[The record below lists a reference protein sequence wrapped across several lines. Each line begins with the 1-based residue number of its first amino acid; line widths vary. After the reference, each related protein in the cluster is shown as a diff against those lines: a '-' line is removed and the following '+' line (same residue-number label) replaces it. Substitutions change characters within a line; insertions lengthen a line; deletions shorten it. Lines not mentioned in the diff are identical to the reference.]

1 MAISLKYS
9 IGFIIIV
16 AAMLFAEDSDNSDS
30 PISPFLGR
38 WEIGGFS
45 GYQRYGR
52 NDSPVDAFFNGLYVP
67 YHFSDSW
74 FFQPVATLAFGLQGV
89 NNRSYFNLGGK
100 FGVMTPWSP
109 CHFYHA
115 SGFAYQNSWGY
126 STGMFG
132 DQVPY
137 GYSGFVMPMEWGV
150 KIDLPPKVGL
160 LTLAFHLSVGN
171 ENENTQWGYG
181 FTAGYSFLK

>member
-30 PISPFLGR
+30 PISPFRGR

-126 STGMFG
+126 STACSATRFPM
-132 DQVPY
+132 DIPDLLCPW
-137 GYSGFVMPMEWGV
+137 SGE
-150 KIDLPPKVGL
+150 
-160 LTLAFHLSVGN
+160 
-171 ENENTQWGYG
+171 
-181 FTAGYSFLK
+181 